1 MVWRSYSQRT
11 VRSGAATI
19 WTACVCLALVALSQD
34 AAAEQYTGRVVG
46 ISDADTITVLDD
58 QNRQHKIR
66 LLYIDAPERKQAFGN
81 KARQALSRMIFNR
94 EVTIDGSKLDRYRR
108 ELATVAF
115 QSQDVGLELI
125 RQGYAWHFKRYAR
138 DQPPGEHALYSLGEQ
153 EAREARLGL
162 WADPSPVAPWDWRAA
177 QRQAR

>member
-58 QNRQHKIR
+58 QNRQHKIH
-66 LLYIDAPERKQAFGN
+66 LLYIDAPEKRQPYGKRSRQSLADLVFG
-81 KARQALSRMIFNR
+81 KEVYVR
-94 EVTIDGSKLDRYRR
+94 EVGLDRYGRTIGHVIH
-108 ELATVAF
+108 E
-115 QSQDVGLELI
+115 GLNTNTEQVC
-125 RQGYAWHFKRYAR
+125 RGMAWVYDRYVKDR
-138 DQPPGEHALYSLGEQ
+138 SLYDIQ
-153 EAREARLGL
+153 AEARATQRGL
-162 WADPSPVAPWDWRAA
+162 SANPTPTPPWEWRKTE
-177 QRQAR
+177 R